1 MAGSPYYAPL
11 LVGLG
16 AMELSMNVNSIR
28 RVRHVLSGIAFE
40 EAVNLA
46 NEVSRSKTAEDAEK
60 LLMAHLESKWRH
72 LFNGEALTATKSA

>member
-46 NEVSRSKTAEDAEK
+46 GKISQAKTSDDAEA
-60 LLMAHLESKWRH
+60 LLMSHIESKWRH
-72 LFNGEALTATKSA
+72 LFNGDTLSATKSA